1 MAHVP
6 RPMAQPMPRAPRAIV
21 HVVVQPMAMT
31 HTPMAMAHEP
41 MAHSMP
47 RATAQLLPRVMAQP
61 MPRPIVQLNMPRRLW
76 RTKGAPNAS
85 ADNR

>member
-47 RATAQLLPRVMAQP
+47 RATAQP

-76 RTKGAPNAS
+76 RTKGASNAS